1 MKSILLSLSALF
13 ITLVS
18 LNTANAQAVK
28 FHAKE
33 PPTIT
38 KLSVFNDP
46 NTDYQFCARGVLY
59 GCGNA
64 SSVTAYIV
72 VEGTATTLCF
82 NNGNGTGQEG
92 GAVPGQTSFK
102 TQSPSQTFDATNGAA
117 PFSLCV
123 NIGGS
128 CKGGGME
135 HYEVTGVTITDAYL
149 VVNGKK
155 VSLNS
160 FL

>member
-1 MKSILLSLSALF
+1 MKSILLSLSVMF

-38 KLSVFNDP
+38 KQPVFNDP
-46 NTDYQFCARGVLY
+46 NTDFQYCASGTLY
-59 GCGNA
+59 GCGDA
-64 SSVTAYIV
+64 SSVTASLV

-82 NNGNGTGQEG
+82 NKGNGTGQENE
-92 GAVPGQTSFK
+92 AVPGQTSFK
-102 TQSPSQTFDATNGAA
+102 VSSPSLNFDATNGNA

-135 HYEVTGVTITDAYL
+135 HYEVTGVTITNAYL
-149 VVNGKK
+149 IVNGKK
-155 VSLNS
+155 VSLNGY
-160 FL
+160 